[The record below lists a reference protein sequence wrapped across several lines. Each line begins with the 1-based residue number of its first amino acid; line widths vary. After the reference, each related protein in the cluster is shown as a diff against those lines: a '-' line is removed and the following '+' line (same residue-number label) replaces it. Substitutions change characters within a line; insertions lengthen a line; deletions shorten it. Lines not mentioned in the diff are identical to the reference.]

1 MTNRQTP
8 PTSCGCSIS
17 LKNKTFQISFSMRTN
32 ALFYRRTAS
41 YIEAGEKLH
50 PIAAH
55 RNRLRDVAI
64 DRDTAYSKSA
74 WVAPWPDDNKWLN
87 SRAESSPTRLVPFS
101 EAVCDWQE
109 KNFGRR
115 PPQCGCNAISKPLA
129 LPYELTPCRHA
140 FICVRF
146 GRVTCGRTT
155 RKTNVPMPVWQAKII
170 RIKAFMYFLYRKSDI
185 FATKP

>member
-1 MTNRQTP
+1 MAEF
-8 PTSCGCSIS
+8 TSRIQPDSACSVLGGC
-17 LKNKTFQISFSMRTN
+17 L
-32 ALFYRRTAS
+32 
-41 YIEAGEKLH
+41 
-50 PIAAH
+50 
-55 RNRLRDVAI
+55 RLARKEFW
-64 DRDTAYSKSA
+64 R
-74 WVAPWPDDNKWLN
+74 
-87 SRAESSPTRLVPFS
+87 
-101 EAVCDWQE
+101 
-109 KNFGRR
+109 
-115 PPQCGCNAISKPLA
+115 QCGCNAISKPLA